1 MNAIS
6 IVGVLICDIEVQ
18 TTYNVFQKLK
28 IPEYDGIESPKM
40 YFNWDEAMTKLAEA
54 INPAT
59 NGSGSS
65 Y

>member
-40 YFNWDEAMTKLAEA
+40 YFN
-54 INPAT
+54 
-59 NGSGSS
+59 
-65 Y
+65 